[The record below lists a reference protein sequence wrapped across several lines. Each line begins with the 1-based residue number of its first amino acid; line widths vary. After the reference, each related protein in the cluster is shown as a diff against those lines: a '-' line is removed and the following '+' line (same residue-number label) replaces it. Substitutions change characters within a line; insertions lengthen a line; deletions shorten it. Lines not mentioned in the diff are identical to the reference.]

1 MKSNTG
7 KRQNIT
13 LVASLVALTLLV
25 AGCDTIETGAHNDET
40 TNFGLY
46 KSFSWIDDEPLFVGS
61 DDTGIIISVPIGD
74 GGNPSPL
81 GEAKI
86 V

>member
-13 LVASLVALTLLV
+13 RIASLIAFTLLV
-25 AGCDTIETGAHNDET
+25 AGCDAIVTGPHNDET

-46 KSFSWIDDEPLFVGS
+46 KSFSWIDDE
-61 DDTGIIISVPIGD
+61 T
-74 GGNPSPL
+74 
-81 GEAKI
+81 
-86 V
+86 